1 LKNKVKIIA
10 EGGLNHNGNFDKL
23 IKLIKIAKNAEADFV
38 KFQLFKTENFIN
50 KKFNNN
56 KLDYKKIFSRFKS
69 LEFSINDWKKAIKF
83 GKKIGIKVIFSIFD
97 KESIKILKNLGI
109 NIVKIPSG
117 EINNYDLLKKVN
129 YSKLKVILS
138 TGMSGL
144 NEISKAI
151 EYLNKCEIILLHCV
165 SEYPTTNPN
174 LDNIDLLKK
183 KFKKKIGFS
192 DHTADVVTPA
202 LSVIA
207 GAKVIEKHFT
217 YNKKQKL
224 GDHRF
229 SLSPTELK
237 IMVKNV
243 RLAELS
249 KGNKKRKISKKERKL
264 QLLARKGI
272 YFRKDKFKGEKI
284 KYSDLIFLRPQGK
297 LAIDK
302 LNFIKGKILK
312 KNVKSYI
319 SPDLNYF
326 KK

>member
-1 LKNKVKIIA
+1 MKNKVKIIA

-50 KKFNNN
+50 KEFKNN

-69 LEFSINDWKKAIKF
+69 LEFPIKDWKKAIQF

-97 KESIKILKNLGI
+97 KESIKTLKNLGI

-129 YSKLKVILS
+129 YSKFKVILS
-138 TGMSGL
+138 TGMSDL

-151 EYLNKCEIILLHCV
+151 KYLNKCEIILLHCV

-183 KFKKKIGFS
+183 KFKKNIGYS
-192 DHTADVVTPA
+192 DHTADVLTPA

-217 YNKKQKL
+217 YNK
-224 GDHRF
+224 
-229 SLSPTELK
+229 
-237 IMVKNV
+237 
-243 RLAELS
+243 
-249 KGNKKRKISKKERKL
+249 NKS
-264 QLLARKGI
+264 
-272 YFRKDKFKGEKI
+272 
-284 KYSDLIFLRPQGK
+284 
-297 LAIDK
+297 
-302 LNFIKGKILK
+302 
-312 KNVKSYI
+312 
-319 SPDLNYF
+319 
-326 KK
+326 

>member
-1 LKNKVKIIA
+1 MKNKVKIIA